1 MSNVF
6 TDFDKYFQQ
15 AKEAKRKPY
24 YGKVISFEC
33 APFVWTDE
41 EKKEYLLTG
50 NTPRSV
56 SWKLAVRYN
65 PSVKWCAELPSGGL
79 QFFNDFPPCAELFVR
94 IDKRPEWLKT
104 SQRELAEKIS
114 EVVVKER
121 WTTTQEELT
130 SIIEK
135 IILESGLK

>member
-1 MSNVF
+1 MNDDFTGSN
-6 TDFDKYFQQ
+6 KYFQQ
-15 AKEAKRKPY
+15 ANEAKHKPY
-24 YGKVISFEC
+24 YGKVLCFKSS
-33 APFVWTDE
+33 PLVWTDE
-41 EKKEYLLTG
+41 ENKEFLSTG

-56 SWKLAVRYN
+56 LWKQAVRDN
-65 PSVKWCAELPSGGL
+65 PNVKWCAEPPSGGL
-79 QFFNDFPPCAELFVR
+79 HFFTDFPPCAELFVR

-114 EVVVKER
+114 EVTVKEK